1 MVLNFKEECRIE
13 CPITMKRLLEPFN
26 PIMNFTL
33 IIVYLIME
41 ISFSI
46 VDHEEKICFLG
57 HLFGF
62 LSGFIIGFI
71 VLDNRKEEPWET
83 ITGRVLFSV
92 YIMVFLCMIVLHMG
106 EFSIV
111 DTRCMDCKKAVHNI
125 LNMTDFSQYQGEWQN
140 CGKDGFKSH

>member
-41 ISFSI
+41 ISFSAG
-46 VDHEEKICFLG
+46 DQEEKICFLG

-62 LSGFIIGFI
+62 LSGFIVGFI

-83 ITGRVLFSV
+83 ITGRVLFSA

-111 DTRCMDCKKAVHNI
+111 DNRCMNCKKAVHNI
-125 LNMTDFSQYQGEWQN
+125 LNMTDFTTHQGKWEN
-140 CGKDGFKSH
+140 CGNQGFKNH

>member
-1 MVLNFKEECRIE
+1 
-13 CPITMKRLLEPFN
+13 
-26 PIMNFTL
+26 
-33 IIVYLIME
+33 ME
-41 ISFSI
+41 ISFSV
-46 VDHEEKICFLG
+46 VDQEEKICFLG

-111 DTRCMDCKKAVHNI
+111 DTRCMNCKKAVHNI
-125 LNMTDFSQYQGEWQN
+125 MNMTNFSTHQKWEN
-140 CGKDGFKSH
+140 CGKGGFKNH